1 MAERRCIFCGRLAD
15 IGGNALFR
23 LPPDYRRVPD
33 EIYRRYAESRGRYG
47 VSVMLPDVCGKGSP
61 DFGELSA
68 EDGKPVLVT
77 KTGRITDILVCP
89 SCHNELYRDTD
100 DASVNTAVVFGDK
113 GSGKTTLILSLAEG
127 FVTRQFSSDNRYRYI
142 LNEEIHDGHD
152 LTEAAKS
159 AAEGTA
165 PADLREPVAIYRVS
179 EASSDEKVVCDVLHD
194 TSFHDTEDDLSV
206 GTALPFAADAGHYV
220 YCLPVDRLSEAVIA
234 CSESEDMRIRRDMYA
249 MMSAFRYAD
258 AAPVLDIV
266 ITKFDLA
273 EKCGGAGEDIYNMR
287 GSESAL
293 KNYLYS
299 AFPSLRDSETFFSG
313 MRLHTFS
320 AASSA
325 DDDGSGTEQ
334 LHNALFEQKTNG
346 NGTSNNEQQQIFGR
360 RL

>member
-33 EIYRRYAESRGRYG
+33 EIYRRYAESRGIYG

-100 DASVNTAVVFGDK
+100 DASVNTAVVFGAA
-113 GSGKTTLILSLAEG
+113 GSGKTTLILSLAERC
-127 FVTRQFSSDNRYRYI
+127 VTRQFSSDNRYRYI
-142 LNEEIHDGHD
+142 LNEEIYDCRD
-152 LTEAAKS
+152 ITEAAKS

-179 EASSDEKVVCDVLHD
+179 EASSGDKVVCDVLHD
-194 TSFHDTEDDLSV
+194 TCAGDMSDDIAV
-206 GTALPFAADAGHYV
+206 GTELPFAADAAHYV
-220 YCLPVDRLSEAVIA
+220 YCIPADKLSEAVISA
-234 CSESEDMRIRRDMYA
+234 GEKEDMLVRRDLYA
-249 MMSAFRYAD
+249 MTRAFAYSD
-258 AAPVLDIV
+258 SKPVLDIV

-273 EKCGGAGEDIYNMR
+273 GKCGGAGEDIYNMR
-287 GSESAL
+287 DSESAL
-293 KNYLYS
+293 RNYLYS
-299 AFPSLRDSETFFSG
+299 AFPAVREMETFFSG

-320 AASSA
+320 AVYAPNDEMAAETLYS
-325 DDDGSGTEQ
+325 
-334 LHNALFEQKTNG
+334 ALFE
-346 NGTSNNEQQQIFGR
+346 
-360 RL
+360 